1 MSDPARKVITRFAPS
16 PTGNLHIGGART
28 ALFNMLYAR
37 HFGGQF
43 LLRIEDT
50 DRERSTPEAV
60 QAIFEGLN
68 WLGIT
73 PDAEPVFQFARMDR
87 HAEIAQALLEKGAAY
102 RCTLTQAEIE
112 PLRAA
117 AQARGEVFRSPWRDA
132 PAPDGPAVIRFKV
145 PVSETVTVRDAVQGD
160 VRWQAKDLDDLVILR
175 ADGTPTYNLSVVVD
189 DHDMGVT
196 HIIRGDDHLNNAARQ
211 SLIYQAMGWDVPQ
224 FAHIPLIH
232 GPDGAKLSKRHGA
245 QAVGEFRDMGYLP
258 EAVRN
263 YLLRLGWSHGD
274 AEIISDLDAI
284 AWFDLDGVGKA
295 PARLDWDKL
304 NHVNAHYIR
313 QCEPER
319 LCTLAVQ
326 IIGAVTP
333 AQQAMLVRAIPLLAD
348 RIKVLPDYIEQTG
361 FLRVERPLTLSEK
374 AKNQMTDE
382 VRTRLDRLSN
392 HLNETVWA
400 PDALAAALK
409 DFAAS
414 EGVGMGAFG
423 PALRAALTA
432 GHPAP
437 DLNIT
442 LYALGKTEALA
453 RIADAIV

>member
-1 MSDPARKVITRFAPS
+1 
-16 PTGNLHIGGART
+16 LHIGGART

-50 DRERSTPEAV
+50 DRDRSTPEAV
-60 QAIFEGLN
+60 QAIFDGLN

-73 PDAEPVFQFARMDR
+73 SDAEPVFQFARMDR
-87 HAEIAQALLEKGAAY
+87 HAEVAHALLAKGAAY
-102 RCTLTQAEIE
+102 RCTLSQAEIE

-117 AQARGEVFRSPWRDA
+117 AQERGEVFRSPWRDT
-132 PAPDGPAVIRFKV
+132 PAPDGPAVIRFRV
-145 PVSETVTVRDAVQGD
+145 PTAQAVMVNDAVQGD

-211 SLIYQAMGWDVPQ
+211 SLIYQAMDWQVPQ

-274 AEIISDLDAI
+274 AEIVSDDEAI

-304 NHVNAHYIR
+304 NHINAHYIR
-313 QCEPER
+313 SCDPDR
-319 LCTLAVQ
+319 LRTLALEV
-326 IIGAVTP
+326 IGETAEP
-333 AQQAMLVRAIPLLAD
+333 QHAMLTRAIPLLPD
-348 RIKVLPDYIEQTG
+348 RIKVLPDFIEQTG
-361 FLRVERPLTLSEK
+361 FLRAQRPLTLPEK
-374 AKNQMTDE
+374 AKNQITDE
-382 VRTRLDRLSN
+382 VRARLARLSQ
-392 HLNETVWA
+392 HLSATTWTTEG
-400 PDALAAALK
+400 LAMALK
-409 DFAAS
+409 DFAEH

-423 PALRAALTA
+423 PALRAALT
-432 GHPAP
+432 GGLPAP
-437 DLNIT
+437 DLNIV
-442 LYALGKTEALA
+442 LYALGKDEALA
-453 RIADAIV
+453 RIADALV